1 MKGFFS
7 ILVGM
12 LILISCAQTPTGTT
26 SSYENSESHNNQK
39 KEELKEIEDEDS
51 SISSPYY

>member
-12 LILISCAQTPTGTT
+12 LILISCAKAPTGRV
-26 SSYENSESHNNQK
+26 SSDGNSESHNNLT
-39 KEELKEIEDEDS
+39 KEELKKVEDDE
-51 SISSPYY
+51 SPTYY

>member
-12 LILISCAQTPTGTT
+12 LILISCAQTPKGTA
-26 SSYENSESHNNQK
+26 SSYGNPESHNNLT
-39 KEELKEIEDEDS
+39 KEELRKIEDDKN
-51 SISSPYY
+51 PTYY